1 MVLIGDPALHAALY
15 PETVRRA
22 CILASPHW
30 VGAAV
35 SADQGDQGDQN
46 RFYAEVARR
55 LDLSKYRPCAIGDPP
70 RPLGRSGGPAGLCRS
85 VTRLPVQRLGQL
97 RMAF

>member
-15 PETVRRA
+15 PETVRLA
-22 CILASPHW
+22 CILASPRW

-70 RPLGRSGGPAGLCRS
+70 VRWVAREVRLAFAEVSPGCRS
-85 VTRLPVQRLGQL
+85 NVWVS
-97 RMAF
+97 